1 MSIINPKVNISII
14 PAFIQPTAEDQK
26 VLFVGQMTASGSATA
41 GQLYQSISNSPV
53 NGATAWDSLFGEDS
67 LLATAI
73 RAAKR
78 LNKVSRFD
86 AIPLADDGGATA
98 ATGSI
103 TISSTVGQNATLR
116 VTIGSQI
123 NNTYEID
130 IVAATDTPTTVGDK
144 LEAAITADD
153 TALVTANNVS
163 GVVTFTAVNKGE
175 EGNKIGI
182 KVVDETS
189 GLSYVNTGMSSGAT
203 NPTLTNVFDVV
214 GNLRYQTIVWQSTFD
229 LATVQTFLDDRF
241 DSDVRILDGMAIV
254 SITDTL
260 ANLKTTTSAAA
271 RNSQSLAI
279 HGNRLVNASL
289 YKGSA
294 VNEMDYVIAAQFAAI
309 RALRMTDGAQI
320 SQFVDAT
327 EGAADA
333 FGGIQI
339 ASLPYFNTPFTNL
352 PVIDHEYQWL
362 DSEQE
367 ELREAGGFI
376 LGNNLANNGIIAD
389 RVVTT
394 YLTNS
399 VGDPDVTF
407 KYMNYVDTASV
418 ARWYFHENLRQRFR
432 QTRLTTGD
440 VVSGRNMANAHIIQ
454 GALMGF
460 YKDLTDFALLVGGEA
475 ARKRF
480 LDNLTITINL
490 AESKAVITMI
500 AEIVTQLETIDV
512 AMQIAFSTTE

>member
-26 VLFVGQMTASGSATA
+26 VLFVGQKTASGTATA

-53 NGATAWDSLFGEDS
+53 NGNTAWDSLFGEDS
-67 LLATAI
+67 LLAAAI
-73 RAAKR
+73 RAAKK
-78 LNKVSRFD
+78 LNKISRFD
-86 AIPLADDGGATA
+86 AIPLDDDGGATA

-103 TISSTVGQNATLR
+103 TLGGS
-116 VTIGSQI
+116 VTQAGKLYVSIGSKE

-130 IVAATDTPTTVGDK
+130 VLASAVLADIAQDIED
-144 LEAAITADD
+144 AITADSA
-153 TALVTANNVS
+153 ALVSANAVAAA
-163 GVVTFTAVNKGE
+163 VTFTAINKGD

-182 KVVDETS
+182 KIWTTTV
-189 GLSYVNTGMSSGAT
+189 GLSYTLVGMTGGAT

-229 LATVQTFLDDRF
+229 LDVVQTFLDDRF
-241 DSDVRILDGMAIV
+241 DSDTRILDGIGIV

-260 ANLKTTTSAAA
+260 ANLKTTTSDTD

-279 HGNRLVNASL
+279 HCNRLVNASH

-294 VNEMDYVIAAQFAAI
+294 INEMDFVIAAQFAAV
-309 RALRMTDGAQI
+309 RALRMTDGAPI

-327 EGAADA
+327 EGVADA

-339 ASLPYFNTPFTNL
+339 ASLPYFNTPFANL
-352 PVIDHEYQWL
+352 PIIDHEYQWL

-376 LGNNLANNGIIAD
+376 LGNNIANNEIISD

-399 VGDPDVTF
+399 VGDPDITF

-418 ARWYFHENLRQRFR
+418 VRWYFHENLRQRFR
-432 QTRLTTGD
+432 QSRLTTGN

-454 GALMGF
+454 GALMVY
-460 YKDLTDFALLVGGEA
+460 YKDLTEFALLVGGEA
-475 ARKRF
+475 ARKKF
-480 LDNLTITINL
+480 LDNLVITIDL
-490 AESKAVITMI
+490 AESKSVIAMI
-500 AEIVTQLETIDV
+500 AEIVTQLGTIDV
-512 AMQIAFSTTE
+512 AMQISFSTTE